1 MIRQKETWI
10 IQKLMRWFLTDI
22 FGHAELRWRLTNSWF
37 NSEICL
43 GRLSRWNNLR
53 ESGRDLSQECFS
65 GLNNFFSRGLQQWP
79 LGPEPI
85 IPSLNVPPRLCHWMR
100 DLRGVRN
107 KGSKGQ
113 LGIKSF
119 WLCRKKKDTS
129 GKKRR
134 WWQVVTRQISKPCDR
149 WQYPS
154 YSQRMLRQILLT
166 EDKCVGLMPEEITL
180 ISWEISPRW
189 DYKPRMA
196 NISSLASCKDKNT
209 IFLKCSPFLRHY
221 GVSIIVG
228 SDMESWV
235 LKRWFCLKDFV

>member
-1 MIRQKETWI
+1 
-10 IQKLMRWFLTDI
+10 MRWFLTDI
-22 FGHAELRWRLTNSWF
+22 FGHAELRWRLTNGRF
-37 NSEICL
+37 NLEICL
-43 GRLSRWNNLR
+43 GRLSRWNNLLR
-53 ESGRDLSQECFS
+53 VWERPFPGVFLWPEQ
-65 GLNNFFSRGLQQWP
+65 FFSRGLQQRP

-85 IPSLNVPPRLCHWMR
+85 IPCLNAPPRLCHWMR
-100 DLRGVRN
+100 DLGDVRN

-113 LGIKSF
+113 LGIQSF

-134 WWQVVTRQISKPCDR
+134 RWQVATRQISKPCDR

-154 YSQRMLRQILLT
+154 CSQRMLRQILLT
-166 EDKCVGLMPEEITL
+166 EDKCMGLMPEEITL

-196 NISSLASCKDKNT
+196 NISSLASCKDKPT

-221 GVSIIVG
+221 GVSIIAG

-235 LKRWFCLKDFV
+235 LERWFCLKDFV